1 MSSFDLVA
9 VVVVVIVFVVLGFV
23 FEFDT
28 LYGEYLVGVR
38 FSFSAV
44 VDYLFPLLRIGKRVF
59 LDLVDVGVLLRIVYE
74 VYSEFLD
81 KFARVLV
88 VDRYVE

>member
-44 VDYLFPLLRIGKRVF
+44 VDYLFPLLELASASSWISSTSA
-59 LDLVDVGVLLRIVYE
+59 YC
-74 VYSEFLD
+74 SE
-81 KFARVLV
+81 
-88 VDRYVE
+88 